1 MPLGCKERAEFYPQG
16 VCGIRMEAKLP
27 TAAQSPQE
35 ETELSG
41 LCEDDGRLEGR
52 EKRNRRWR
60 PGIFLGLK
68 AVEFFDTTT
77 RARGRVCPRTRVHA
91 RTCAREGTM
100 RLYPLQD
107 KGYRRFFALKKLTV
121 RRMVTLLYWY

>member
-1 MPLGCKERAEFYPQG
+1 
-16 VCGIRMEAKLP
+16 MEA
-27 TAAQSPQE
+27 
-35 ETELSG
+35 
-41 LCEDDGRLEGR
+41 R
-52 EKRNRRWR
+52 E
-60 PGIFLGLK
+60 FSSGLK

-107 KGYRRFFALKKLTV
+107 KGYRRFFALKKLAV